1 MVDINWYSSSSR
13 AYKYKIEVSADN
25 IAYTTVV
32 DNTGNTTYGD
42 TSDSF
47 TATGRYVRVTIT
59 GCTSGSVFASAYEI
73 KVYGN

>member
-13 AYKYKIEVSADN
+13 AYQYEIEVSADN
-25 IAYTTVV
+25 IDYTTVI
-32 DNTGNTTYGD
+32 TGNTNYGD

-47 TATGRYVRVTIT
+47 TATGRYVRITVT
-59 GCTSGSVFASAYEI
+59 GSSSGWASAYEI